1 MRLSAIHSPTGGRV
15 PTYQPSSRPWDRLI
29 SRRVLCAT
37 LASLAGL
44 TAVGCSSPAGPTAAS
59 TSPASG
65 GGIGPAILPT
75 AVSSPV
81 PGKLM
86 IVQNGNLVDF
96 NLASLKIEQVSNFP
110 KGAYAASPRVS
121 HDRKNLVYTYYV
133 VPTDPKDLGG
143 SDLYVADGSGANGR
157 LLRAHPDAGATFEDP
172 AWTSDGK
179 AILATIRK
187 PLYNNQNQYQGE
199 SLSILKV
206 ALDGAEPVT
215 LVKDALGPAMSPD
228 GKYLVYTPSDP
239 KGQPGGLWISDADGK
254 GGRELV
260 PPVSFSYARA
270 PVFSPDGSRIAFA
283 AVTGTGGALPGKK
296 AESSPLFDVAE
307 AHGIPW

>member
-1 MRLSAIHSPTGGRV
+1 
-15 PTYQPSSRPWDRLI
+15 
-29 SRRVLCAT
+29 
-37 LASLAGL
+37 
-44 TAVGCSSPAGPTAAS
+44 
-59 TSPASG
+59 
-65 GGIGPAILPT
+65 
-75 AVSSPV
+75 
-81 PGKLM
+81 M

-96 NLASLKIEQVSNFP
+96 NLASQKIEPVSNFP

-121 HDRKNLVYTYYV
+121 HDRKSLAYTYYV

-187 PLYNNQNQYQGE
+187 PLYNSQNQYQGE

-228 GKYLVYTPSDP
+228 GKYLVYTPVDP
-239 KGQPGGLWISDADGK
+239 KGQPSGLSIADSDGK
-254 GGRELV
+254 GARVLV
-260 PPVSFSYARA
+260 PNASFSYARA

-283 AVTGTGGALPGKK
+283 AVTGAGGGLPGKK
-296 AESSPLFDVAE
+296 VERSPLYDVAE
-307 AHGIPW
+307 AHGIPWEIWTVKPDGSELLKLTNESEDTPTPTWSPTGEWIAFSGEIGLYLVDAGGKSTIRVSTAVSGGGVTWLA